1 MKRIAVFASGGG
13 SNAEK
18 IARHFMDSDI
28 GRVTLVCTNNKK
40 AGVIDRMKKLG
51 IPVLIFDQNDL
62 ENGTVLSR
70 LRAAKV
76 DFIALAGF
84 LKKIPSDLLQSYEH
98 RIVNIHPALLPDYG
112 GEGMY
117 GMHVHEAVVEN
128 EEEQTG
134 ITIHYLTEEY
144 DEGEIIFQATVD
156 IDPEDTPEEVAYKV
170 QQLEHAHYPGVIES
184 LLQGLDD

>member
-1 MKRIAVFASGGG
+1 MKRIAVFASGSG

-18 IARHFMDSDI
+18 IAKHFADSEI

-51 IPVLIFDQNDL
+51 IPVYIFTQEDL
-62 ENGTVLSR
+62 ENGNVLSR
-70 LRAAKV
+70 LRSAKI

-84 LKKIPSDLLQSYEH
+84 LKKIPSDILEAYH
-98 RIVNIHPALLPDYG
+98 RRIVNIHPALLPDYG

-128 EEEQTG
+128 GEEETG
-134 ITIHYLTEEY
+134 ITIHYVNEEY

-170 QQLEHAHYPGVIES
+170 QQLEHSHYPGVIES
-184 LLQGLDD
+184 LLQELDD